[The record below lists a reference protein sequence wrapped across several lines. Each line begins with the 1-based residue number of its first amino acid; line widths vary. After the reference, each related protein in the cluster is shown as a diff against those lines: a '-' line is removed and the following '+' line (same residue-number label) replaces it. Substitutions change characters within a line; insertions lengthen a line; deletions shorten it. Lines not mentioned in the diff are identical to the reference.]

1 MQSLRYA
8 DPPCQHA
15 DAIMPIRYYLSLPDS
30 GTLSAAGNFAFRSQ
44 GAEGLAEELQAALR
58 KDALFQRWRASQ
70 EDPDA
75 VDPALGATDPAAT
88 VRGEQHDLKIDLI
101 AITSIPGA
109 ILKHRLRLLAG
120 NGWELRDVS
129 NA

>member
-1 MQSLRYA
+1 MA
-8 DPPCQHA
+8 
-15 DAIMPIRYYLSLPDS
+15 IRYYLSIPDA
-30 GTLSAAGNFAFRSQ
+30 GAPHAAGAFAFRSQ

-58 KDALFQRWRASQ
+58 EDALFQRWRATQ

-75 VDPALGATDPAAT
+75 VDPALGATDPAAI

-101 AITSIPGA
+101 AITSIPGT

-120 NGWELRDVS
+120 NGWQLRDVS
-129 NA
+129 AA

>member
-1 MQSLRYA
+1 MKQAGSFFQKVSMRN
-8 DPPCQHA
+8 
-15 DAIMPIRYYLSLPDS
+15 RYYLAFPDPARLREA
-30 GTLSAAGNFAFRSQ
+30 GTFAFRSQ

-58 KDALFQRWRASQ
+58 EDALFQRWRATQ
-70 EDPDA
+70 DDPDA

-101 AITSIPGA
+101 AITSIPGT

-120 NGWELRDVS
+120 NGWQLRDVS
-129 NA
+129 AA

>member
-1 MQSLRYA
+1 MA
-8 DPPCQHA
+8 
-15 DAIMPIRYYLSLPDS
+15 IRYYLSIPDA
-30 GTLSAAGNFAFRSQ
+30 GALRAAGDFAFRSHSP
-44 GAEGLAEELQAALR
+44 EGLAEELQAALR
-58 KDALFQRWRASQ
+58 EDALFQRWRATQ

-101 AITSIPGA
+101 AVTSVPGA

-120 NGWELRDVS
+120 NGWQLRDVS
-129 NA
+129 AA